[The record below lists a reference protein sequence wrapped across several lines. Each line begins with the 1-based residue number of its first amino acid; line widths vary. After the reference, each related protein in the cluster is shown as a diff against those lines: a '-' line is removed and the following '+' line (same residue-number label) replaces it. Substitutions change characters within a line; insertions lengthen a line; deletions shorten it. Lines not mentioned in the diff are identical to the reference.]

1 MALTDLLVPI
11 LFGGVGVLLSI
22 LGLLALKSA
31 VTRFEL
37 LGQMFSDDA
46 DPVDIA
52 AATPGTVAVEGT
64 VRPLD
69 EQTIPLPFESGEA
82 VIVEGRTLEYRS
94 DGEAGAERV
103 NSTDE
108 RATEMIPFVVDDG
121 SGTVRVDPEDA
132 TYHWETKRF
141 DPEEVDRSALTAWL
155 QRTDVSSDS
164 NVGYRQKAVQSGD
177 EVYLHGPAVATD
189 GGTKSE
195 LRFAGDDLIAS
206 TEGPKSVGG
215 SSLLSGIILLVL
227 GVGMLLF
234 GVIALLG
241 FLAFLLS

>member
-11 LFGGVGVLLSI
+11 LFGAVGVLLSI
-22 LGLLALKSA
+22 LGLLVLKSA

-37 LGQMFSDDA
+37 LRQMFGDDA

-64 VRPLD
+64 ARPLD

-103 NSTDE
+103 KSTDE
-108 RATEMIPFVVDDG
+108 KATEMVPFAVDDG
-121 SGTVRVDPEDA
+121 SGTVRVDPDDA
-132 TYHWETKRF
+132 TRHWETQRF
-141 DPEEVDRSALTAWL
+141 DPEEVDRSALEAWL

-164 NVGYRQKAVQSGD
+164 NVGYRQKAVQPGD
-177 EVYLHGPAVATD
+177 EVYLFGPAVATD
-189 GGTKSE
+189 GGTESE
-195 LRFAGDDLIAS
+195 LRFAGDDLILS
-206 TEGPKSVGG
+206 TEGRKQVGG
-215 SSLLSGIILLVL
+215 SSLISGLVLLFL
-227 GVGMLLF
+227 GVGMLSF
-234 GVIALLG
+234 GVIALFA